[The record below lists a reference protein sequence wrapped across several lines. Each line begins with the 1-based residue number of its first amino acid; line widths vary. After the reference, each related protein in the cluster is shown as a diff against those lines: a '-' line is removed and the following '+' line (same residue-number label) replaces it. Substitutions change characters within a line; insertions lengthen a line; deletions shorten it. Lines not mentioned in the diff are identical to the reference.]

1 MSEPTQALPLDITRC
16 TAARRSAASRF
27 GIDSN
32 RLRPPRFARQP
43 SAVSYSPLN
52 KDELVADTLARE
64 LVLKVVDGPPA
75 LLLGEVGDKLLKV
88 ARLGRLEDN
97 DALLVVRDA
106 VDDVGELLARLQLL
120 VLLETLLD
128 LLVVITMSVVWL
140 GART

>member
-1 MSEPTQALPLDITRC
+1 MGY
-16 TAARRSAASRF
+16 SAAHCHSR
-27 GIDSN
+27 
-32 RLRPPRFARQP
+32 L
-43 SAVSYSPLN
+43 YSPLH

-128 LLVVITMSVVWL
+128 LLVGIIGYGGL

>member
-1 MSEPTQALPLDITRC
+1 MLQ
-16 TAARRSAASRF
+16 TAPHTASLRSAVCA
-27 GIDSN
+27 
-32 RLRPPRFARQP
+32 
-43 SAVSYSPLN
+43 SYSPLH

-128 LLVVITMSVVWL
+128 LLVVVTMSVVWL